1 MAKLDDTEI
10 HRIVQHEI
18 DDAVLYQDEEHTGFR
33 DTATN
38 YYYGEKFGNEV
49 EGQSQIVSRDVADT
63 VGFIMPSLMKIFAS
77 SKDFVSF
84 QPRHPEDEDAAKQAS
99 EYVNWIVTDQN
110 PGYKIISNWMHDSL
124 VFRLGVVKFH
134 WRDPEFDASENYEGL
149 TEDQLALLV
158 NDPKVE
164 VLEQEITYAAYA
176 DDDASDDAED
186 AYAEA
191 RPPLPPTYSVKV
203 RKKLE
208 NGQCVLENVPP
219 EEFLYSRHAKSLE
232 DADFVGHR
240 RMMSISELIGMGY
253 DKDDIERHAGGAES
267 DMSEEVAT
275 RFQDLSSGGGDSTID
290 ASRREVEVI
299 EAYMKIDDGT
309 GVSELRRFFCVGP
322 GREIL
327 EDEPFDSLPFAALTP
342 HLIPHRLVGR
352 SVTDDTQDLQ
362 LIKSTVLRQIMDGA
376 YQSTN
381 PRIMVVE
388 GQVNVSDVMDNRP
401 GGIVRVRAPGM
412 VQPLPVQPVWQSTFP
427 LLEYLDN
434 VREARTGVSKA
445 SMGLD
450 PDSLQSSTAT
460 AVAATVSAAQ
470 CKVEQIARVFAE
482 TGFRDLFRGILRLVT
497 HYQDAPQ
504 IIRLTNNFVEMDPR
518 AWENGFDLIVNV
530 GLGTTQ
536 QDQKLALLA
545 QIAGKQ
551 EQLLQTLGPSNP
563 VVGINQYV
571 STLRKMVEAAGFKDA
586 GQFFN
591 DVPKEVAQQMGQQ
604 GQEQQPDPMAQAAMA
619 QVEIAKAKAE
629 AEIGIKREKMQADI
643 QLAREK
649 LQMEMQLKQAELEG
663 EARLQGIKLANKIG
677 EQGTN
682 IRSVV

>member
-10 HRIVQHEI
+10 HRIVQNEI
-18 DDAVLYQDEEHTGFR
+18 DDAVLYQEEEHTGFR

-38 YYYGEKFGNEV
+38 YYYGEAFGNEV
-49 EGQSQIVSRDVADT
+49 ENQSQVVSRDVADT

-77 SKDFVSF
+77 SKDYVSF
-84 QPRHPEDEDAAKQAS
+84 QPRHPEDEAAAKQAS

-110 PGYKIISNWMHDSL
+110 PGYKVIQNWMHDAL
-124 VFRLGVVKFH
+124 VFRLGVVKFY
-134 WRDPEFDASENYEGL
+134 WRDPEFDGPESYEGL
-149 TEDQLALLV
+149 TENQLAMLV
-158 NDPKVE
+158 NDPKIE
-164 VLEQEITYAAYA
+164 VLEQEVTYGTYGDDEPTEDYGEMAAT
-176 DDDASDDAED
+176 
-186 AYAEA
+186 
-191 RPPLPPTYSVKV
+191 LPPSYSLKV
-203 RKKLE
+203 RTKLE

-240 RMMSISELIGMGY
+240 RMMTVSELITMGY
-253 DKDDIERHAGGAES
+253 DRDDIERYAGGEENQ
-267 DMSEEVAT
+267 MSEEVTA
-275 RFQDLSSGGGDSTID
+275 RFQDLSSGGGDSTVD
-290 ASRREVEVI
+290 PSRREVEVV
-299 EAYMKIDDGT
+299 EAYIKIDDGT
-309 GVSELRRFFCVGP
+309 GVSELRRFFCVGA

-327 EDEPFDSLPFAALTP
+327 EDEPFDQLPFATLTP

-352 SVTDDTQDLQ
+352 SITDDTQDLQ
-362 LIKSTVLRQIMDGA
+362 LIKSTGLRQIMDGA

-381 PRIMVVE
+381 PRVMAVE
-388 GQVNVSDVMDNRP
+388 GQVNISDLMENRP
-401 GGIVRVRAPGM
+401 GNIVRVRAPGM
-412 VQPLPVQPVWQSTFP
+412 VQPLPIQPVWQSTFP

-434 VREARTGVSKA
+434 VRETRTGISKA

-450 PDSLQSSTAT
+450 PDSLQSTTAT

-482 TGFRDLFRGILRLVT
+482 TGFRDLFKGILRLVT

-504 IIRLTNNFVEMDPR
+504 IIRLTNNYVEMDPR
-518 AWENGFDLIVNV
+518 AWSNGFDLIVNV

-551 EQLLQTLGPSNP
+551 EQLLQTLGPANP

-571 STLRKMVEAAGFKDA
+571 GTLRKMVEAAGFKDA

-591 DVPKEVAQQMGQQ
+591 DVPPEMAQQMGQ
-604 GQEQQPDPMAQAAMA
+604 QEQQPDPMAQAAMA
-619 QVEIAKAKAE
+619 AVEIDKAKAE
-629 AEIGIKREKMQADI
+629 ADIQIKREKMEADI

-649 LQMEMQLKQAELEG
+649 MQMEMQLKQAELEG

>member
-110 PGYKIISNWMHDSL
+110 PGYKIISNWMHDAL

-134 WRDPEFDASENYEGL
+134 WRDPEFDTSENYEGL

-158 NDPKVE
+158 NDPKIE

-176 DDDASDDAED
+176 EDDASDDAED

-381 PRIMVVE
+381 PRVMAVE
-388 GQVNVSDVMDNRP
+388 GQVNISDLMENRP
-401 GGIVRVRAPGM
+401 GNIVRVRAPGM
-412 VQPLPVQPVWQSTFP
+412 VQPLPIQPVWQSTFP

-434 VREARTGVSKA
+434 VKEARTGVSKA

-504 IIRLTNNFVEMDPR
+504 IVRLTNNYVEMDPR

-629 AEIGIKREKMQADI
+629 AEIAIRREKMQADI

>member
-10 HRIVQHEI
+10 HRIVQNEI
-18 DDAVLYQDEEHTGFR
+18 DDAVLYQEEEHTGFR
-33 DTATN
+33 DMATN

-63 VGFIMPSLMKIFAS
+63 VGFVMPSLMKIFAS

-110 PGYKIISNWMHDSL
+110 PGFKIIHNWLHDAL
-124 VFRLGVVKFH
+124 VFRLGVVKFY
-134 WRDPEFDASENYEGL
+134 WKDPEFDTPESYEGL
-149 TEDQLALLV
+149 TENQLALLV

-164 VLEQEITYAAYA
+164 VLEQDVSYLDA
-176 DDDASDDAED
+176 DDDEPEDVYGDMASA
-186 AYAEA
+186 
-191 RPPLPPTYSVKV
+191 LPPTYSVKI
-203 RKKLE
+203 RRKLE
-208 NGQCVLENVPP
+208 NGQCILENVPP

-240 RMMSISELIGMGY
+240 RMMTISELVSMGY
-253 DKDDIERHAGGAES
+253 DKDVIERYAGGEES
-267 DMSEEVAT
+267 GMSDEVTT
-275 RFQDLSSGGGDSTID
+275 RFQDLSSSGGDSTID
-290 ASRREVEVI
+290 PSRREVEVI

-309 GVSELRRFFCVGP
+309 GVSELRRFFCVGA

-381 PRIMVVE
+381 PRVMAVE
-388 GQVNVSDVMDNRP
+388 GQVNISDLMENRP
-401 GGIVRVRAPGM
+401 GNIVRVRAPGM
-412 VQPLPVQPVWQSTFP
+412 VQPLPIQPVWQSTFP

-470 CKVEQIARVFAE
+470 GKVEQIARVFAE

-518 AWENGFDLIVNV
+518 AWANGFDLIVNV

-571 STLRKMVEAAGFKDA
+571 GTLRKMVEAAGFKDA
-586 GQFFN
+586 GQFFT
-591 DVPKEVAQQMGQQ
+591 DVPKEVVEQMGQQ

-629 AEIGIKREKMQADI
+629 AEIAIRREKMQADI

>member
-1 MAKLDDTEI
+1 MPKLDATEI
-10 HRIVQHEI
+10 HRIVQNEI
-18 DDAVLYQDEEHTGFR
+18 DDAVLYQEEEHTGFR

-49 EGQSQIVSRDVADT
+49 EGQSQVVSRDVADT

-77 SKDFVSF
+77 SKDYVSF

-110 PGYKIISNWMHDSL
+110 PGYKVIQNWMHDAL
-124 VFRLGVVKFH
+124 VFRLGVVKFY
-134 WRDPEFDASENYEGL
+134 WRNPEFNAPEFYEGL
-149 TEDQLALLV
+149 TEIGLADLV

-164 VLEQEITYAAYA
+164 VLERDITYGDYA
-176 DDDASDDAED
+176 DG
-186 AYAEA
+186 EA
-191 RPPLPPTYSVKV
+191 DMEYGAMAPPPPPPTYSVKI

-240 RMMSISELIGMGY
+240 RMMTVSELIGMGY
-253 DKDDIERHAGGAES
+253 DRDDIERYSGGEES
-267 DMSEEVAT
+267 NMSEEVTA

-290 ASRREVEVI
+290 PSRREVECV
-299 EAYMKIDDGT
+299 EAYMKVDDGT
-309 GVSELRRFFCVGP
+309 GVSELRRFFCVGA

-327 EDEPFDSLPFAALTP
+327 EDEPFDQLPFATLTP

-381 PRIMVVE
+381 PRVMAVE
-388 GQVNVSDVMDNRP
+388 GQVNISDLMENRP
-401 GGIVRVRAPGM
+401 GNIVRVRAPGM
-412 VQPLPVQPVWQSTFP
+412 VQPLPIQPVWQSTFP

-434 VREARTGVSKA
+434 VRETRTGISKA

-450 PDSLQSSTAT
+450 PDSLQSTTAT

-518 AWENGFDLIVNV
+518 AWSNGFDLIVNV

-551 EQLLQTLGPSNP
+551 EQLLQTLGPANP

-571 STLRKMVEAAGFKDA
+571 GTLRKMVEAAGFKDA

-591 DVPKEVAQQMGQQ
+591 DVPPEMAQQMAQQ

-629 AEIGIKREKMQADI
+629 ADIQIKREKMEADI

-649 LQMEMQLKQAELEG
+649 MAMEMQLKQAELEG
-663 EARLQGIKLANKIG
+663 EAKLQGIKLANKIG

>member
-10 HRIVQHEI
+10 HRIVQNEI
-18 DDAVLYQDEEHTGFR
+18 DDAVLYQEEEHTGFR
-33 DTATN
+33 DKATN
-38 YYYGEKFGNEV
+38 YYYGEAFGNEV
-49 EGQSQIVSRDVADT
+49 ENQSQVVSRDVADT

-77 SKDFVSF
+77 SKDYVSF

-110 PGYKIISNWMHDSL
+110 PGYKVIQNWMHDAL
-124 VFRLGVVKFH
+124 VFRLGVVKFY
-134 WRDPEFDASENYEGL
+134 WRDPEFDGPESYEGL
-149 TEDQLALLV
+149 TESQLAMLV

-164 VLEQEITYAAYA
+164 VLEQEVSYGDYG
-176 DDDASDDAED
+176 DDEAAED
-186 AYAEA
+186 LGDMATT
-191 RPPLPPTYSVKV
+191 LPPSYSVKV
-203 RKKLE
+203 RTKLE

-240 RMMSISELIGMGY
+240 RMMTVSELITMGY
-253 DKDDIERHAGGAES
+253 DRDDIER
-267 DMSEEVAT
+267 
-275 RFQDLSSGGGDSTID
+275 STVD
-290 ASRREVEVI
+290 PSRREVEVV
-299 EAYMKIDDGT
+299 EAYIKIDDGT
-309 GVSELRRFFCVGP
+309 GVSELRRFFCVGA

-327 EDEPFDSLPFAALTP
+327 EDEPFDSLPFATLTP

-352 SVTDDTQDLQ
+352 SITDDTQDLQ
-362 LIKSTVLRQIMDGA
+362 LIKSTVLRNILDGA
-376 YQSTN
+376 YQSVS
-381 PRIMVVE
+381 PRVQAVE
-388 GQVNVSDVMDNRP
+388 GQVNISDLMENRP

-412 VQPLPVQPVWQSTFP
+412 VQPLPVNPVWQATFP

-434 VREARTGVSKA
+434 VREMRTGISKQ
-445 SMGLD
+445 SMGID
-450 PDSLQSSTAT
+450 PQSLQSTTAT

-470 CKVEQIARVFAE
+470 AKVEQIARVFAE

-504 IIRLTNNFVEMDPR
+504 IIRLTNNYVEMDPR
-518 AWENGFDLIVNV
+518 AWSNGFDLIVNV

-551 EQLLQTLGPSNP
+551 EQLLQTLGPANP
-563 VVGINQYV
+563 VVGVNQYV
-571 STLRKMVEAAGFKDA
+571 GTLRKMVEAAGFKDA

-591 DVPKEVAQQMGQQ
+591 DVPPEVAQQMAQ
-604 GQEQQPDPMAQAAMA
+604 QEQQPDPMAQAAMA
-619 QVEIAKAKAE
+619 QLEIDKAKAE
-629 AEIGIKREKMQADI
+629 ADIQIKREKMEADI

-649 LQMEMQLKQAELEG
+649 LQMEMQLKQAELEN
-663 EARLQGIKLANKIG
+663 EARLQGIKLAADVG

>member
-1 MAKLDDTEI
+1 MPKLDATEI
-10 HRIVQHEI
+10 HRIVQNEI
-18 DDAVLYQDEEHTGFR
+18 DDAVLYQEEEHTGFR
-33 DTATN
+33 DKATN
-38 YYYGEKFGNEV
+38 YFYGEAFGNEV
-49 EGQSQIVSRDVADT
+49 ENQSQVVSRDVADT
-63 VGFIMPSLMKIFAS
+63 VGYIMPSLMKIFAS
-77 SKDFVSF
+77 SKDYVQF
-84 QPRHPEDEDAAKQAS
+84 QPRHPEDEAAAKQAS
-99 EYVNWIVTDQN
+99 EYVNWIVTNQN
-110 PGYKIISNWMHDSL
+110 PGYKIIQNWMHDAL
-124 VFRLGVVKFH
+124 VFRLGVVKFY
-134 WRDPEFDASENYEGL
+134 WRDPEFDAPENYEGL
-149 TEDQLALLV
+149 TENQLALLV

-164 VLEQEITYAAYA
+164 VLEQEITYANY
-176 DDDASDDAED
+176 AED
-186 AYAEA
+186 DVDAAMEYDEA
-191 RPPLPPTYSVKV
+191 SPPLPPTYSVKV
-203 RKKLE
+203 RSKLE

-240 RMMSISELIGMGY
+240 RMMTVSELISMGY
-253 DKDDIERHAGGAES
+253 DRDDIERYAGGEES
-267 DMSEEVAT
+267 GMSEEVTT
-275 RFQDLSSGGGDSTID
+275 RFQDLSSGGGDSTVD
-290 ASRREVEVI
+290 PSRREVEVI

-309 GVSELRRFFCVGP
+309 GVSELRRFFCAGA

-327 EDEPFDSLPFAALTP
+327 EDEAFDSLPFATLTP

-352 SVTDDTQDLQ
+352 SITDDTQDLQ

-381 PRIMVVE
+381 PRIMAVE
-388 GQVNVSDVMDNRP
+388 GQVNVSDLMENRP

-434 VREARTGVSKA
+434 VRETRTGISRA

-450 PDSLQSSTAT
+450 PDALQSSTAT

-482 TGFRDLFRGILRLVT
+482 TGVRDLFRGILRLVT

-504 IIRLTNNFVEMDPR
+504 IIRLTNNFIEMDPR
-518 AWENGFDLIVNV
+518 AWTNGFDLIVNV

-545 QIAGKQ
+545 QISGKQ
-551 EQLLQTLGPSNP
+551 EQILQTLGPANP

-571 STLRKMVEAAGFKDA
+571 GTLRKMVEAAGFKDA

-591 DVPKEVAQQMGQQ
+591 DVPPEMAQQMGQQ
-604 GQEQQPDPMAQAAMA
+604 GQEQQPDPIAQAAMA
-619 QVEIAKAKAE
+619 QVEIDKAKAE
-629 AEIGIKREKMQADI
+629 AEIQIKREKMQADI

-649 LQMEMQLKQAELEG
+649 MQMEMQLKQAELEG

>member
-10 HRIVQHEI
+10 HRIVQNEI
-18 DDAVLYQDEEHTGFR
+18 DDAVLYQEEEHTGFR
-33 DTATN
+33 DKATN
-38 YYYGEKFGNEV
+38 YYYGEPFGNEV
-49 EGQSQIVSRDVADT
+49 ENQSQVVSRDVADT

-77 SKDFVSF
+77 SKDYVSF

-110 PGYKIISNWMHDSL
+110 PGYKVIQNWMHDAL
-124 VFRLGVVKFH
+124 VFRLGVVKFY
-134 WRDPEFDASENYEGL
+134 WRDPEFDGPESYDGL
-149 TEDQLALLV
+149 TENQLAMLV

-164 VLEQEITYAAYA
+164 ILEQEIGYGGYA
-176 DDDASDDAED
+176 DN
-186 AYAEA
+186 EA
-191 RPPLPPTYSVKV
+191 DEEYGDMAQALPPTYSVKI
-203 RKKLE
+203 RTKLE

-240 RMMSISELIGMGY
+240 RMMSVSELITMGY
-253 DKDDIERHAGGAES
+253 DRDDIERYSGGEES
-267 DMSEEVAT
+267 NMSEEVTA

-290 ASRREVEVI
+290 PSRREVECV
-299 EAYMKIDDGT
+299 EAYMKVDDGT
-309 GVSELRRFFCVGP
+309 GVSELRRFFCVGA

-327 EDEPFDSLPFAALTP
+327 EDEPFDQLPFATLTP

-381 PRIMVVE
+381 PRVMAVE
-388 GQVNVSDVMDNRP
+388 GQVNISDLMENRP
-401 GGIVRVRAPGM
+401 GNIVRVRAPGM
-412 VQPLPVQPVWQSTFP
+412 VQPLPIQPVWQSTFP

-434 VREARTGVSKA
+434 VRETRTGISKA

-450 PDSLQSSTAT
+450 PDALQSTTAT

-482 TGFRDLFRGILRLVT
+482 TGFRDLFKGILRLVT

-504 IIRLTNNFVEMDPR
+504 IIRLTNNYVEMDPR
-518 AWENGFDLIVNV
+518 EWTSGFDLIVNV

-551 EQLLQTLGPSNP
+551 EQLLQTLGPANP
-563 VVGINQYV
+563 VVGVNQYV
-571 STLRKMVEAAGFKDA
+571 GTLRKMVEAAGFKDA

-591 DVPKEVAQQMGQQ
+591 DVPPEMAQQMGQ
-604 GQEQQPDPMAQAAMA
+604 QEQQPDPMAQAAMA
-619 QVEIAKAKAE
+619 AVEIDKAKAE
-629 AEIGIKREKMQADI
+629 ADIQIKREKMEADI

-649 LQMEMQLKQAELEG
+649 LQMEMQLKQAELEN

-682 IRSVV
+682 IKAVV